1 VKDDSEVSELMEVFV
16 DDTAYNSKFPK
27 TSAGKRRYKETEKGL
42 DIMCEIMEKLTT
54 EAMDEGIAKG
64 KAEGKAEGTL
74 ELLYNLV
81 QDGVLTL
88 TDAAKRAN
96 MTEVIFT
103 EKTQQFKA

>member
-27 TSAGKRRYKETEKGL
+27 TSDGKRRYKETEKGL

-54 EAMDEGIAKG
+54 EARD
-64 KAEGKAEGTL
+64 EGKAEGTL

-103 EKTQQFKA
+103 EKTKQFKA

>member
-1 VKDDSEVSELMEVFV
+1 
-16 DDTAYNSKFPK
+16 
-27 TSAGKRRYKETEKGL
+27 
-42 DIMCEIMEKLTT
+42 MEKLTT

>member
-1 VKDDSEVSELMEVFV
+1 VKDDSEVSELMKVFV

-27 TSAGKRRYKETEKGL
+27 TSAGKRRYKETESGVN
-42 DIMCEIMEKLTT
+42 IMCEIMEKLAT

-64 KAEGKAEGTL
+64 KTEGIAEGTL
-74 ELLYNLV
+74 KTLFSLV
-81 QDGVLTL
+81 EDGVLTL

-103 EKTQQFKA
+103 EKTKQFKA